1 MNRGLATS
9 WAIGLGLLSG
19 AIAGTA
25 VPSETGAEEVRRMAE
40 FTVVFIPILYAVVTS
55 RWRYWRRT
63 NTYVRFAV
71 YQLSFLLA
79 AFLLVRI
86 AVLVFGSARTVGRVG
101 EVVAVSAAF
110 AVAVWLT
117 FYGGADRAWEE
128 LIARTDVEW

>member
-25 VPSETGAEEVRRMAE
+25 VPSETGADEVRRMAE

-55 RWRYWRRT
+55 RWSYWCRT

-71 YQLSFLLA
+71 Y
-79 AFLLVRI
+79 
-86 AVLVFGSARTVGRVG
+86 
-101 EVVAVSAAF
+101 
-110 AVAVWLT
+110 
-117 FYGGADRAWEE
+117 
-128 LIARTDVEW
+128 